1 MGIPGLN
8 KNIKDLKGINVQNNQ
23 CKVCKEVYEAKFVE
37 DFENGICLPC
47 QSQARHEEWEKKTDG
62 ELQVVNESLN
72 AEYDFNSFCF
82 DCWACPEK
90 LLPALS
96 LSKTPILLD
105 VYDSELSNKQE
116 YYNDHQQQRLF

>member
-1 MGIPGLN
+1 M
-8 KNIKDLKGINVQNNQ
+8 QSNQ
-23 CKVCKEVYEAKFVE
+23 CRECKEVYEEKFVE

-47 QSQARHEEWEKKTDG
+47 QVEASRLEWEKKTEG
-62 ELQVVNESLN
+62 ELSIINEALN

-82 DCWACPEK
+82 DCWVRPEK

-105 VYDSELSNKQE
+105 VYDTEVSSKQE
-116 YYNDHQQQRLF
+116 YENEDSQQILF